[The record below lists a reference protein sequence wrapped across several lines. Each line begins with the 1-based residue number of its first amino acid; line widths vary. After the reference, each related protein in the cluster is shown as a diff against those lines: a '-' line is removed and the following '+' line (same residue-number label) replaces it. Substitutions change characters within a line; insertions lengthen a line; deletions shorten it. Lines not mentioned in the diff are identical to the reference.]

1 VVEGARRGG
10 ERHGR
15 SPKDTFITI
24 YGRMPVLEVLQDDSL
39 EVDKLIVAD
48 NARGDNLERILAL
61 ARRRGIEVRSA
72 PPHRVKMLAGNGK
85 QDQGVLADV
94 VAPRMRTIGEFTE
107 RLPRGRCHL
116 LVLDGVNNP
125 QNVGMI
131 IRTATAAGLAG
142 VVLPRAGSPDIDPLV
157 IKASAGVAFRAPVI
171 RCRTGAEAAE
181 ELSRAGFR
189 VYGLSGAARTS
200 LYAEQ
205 LPDRAAFVLGNE
217 TGGVTEA
224 TADWVETWLSIPM
237 AGGVES
243 LNVATAAAVV
253 CFDLVRRAQ
262 AAPPAGAPAG
272 HSGQGK
278 HSGRESTA
286 ARESTGHPPKP
297 GNQRRAPA
305 NPRR

>member
-1 VVEGARRGG
+1 VEGTQRGG
-10 ERHGR
+10 TRPGR

-39 EVDKLIVAD
+39 QVDKLIVAD
-48 NARGDNLERILAL
+48 NAQGENLDRILAL
-61 ARRRGIEVRSA
+61 ARRRGIAVRSA

-85 QDQGVLADV
+85 QDQGILADV
-94 VAPRMRTIGEFTE
+94 VAPRMRTIGEFTGSV
-107 RLPRGRCHL
+107 PRGRQAV

-171 RCRTGAEAAE
+171 RCRTGAEAAG

-189 VYGLSGAARTS
+189 VYGLSGEARTS
-200 LYAEQ
+200 FYAER
-205 LPDRAAFVLGNE
+205 LPERSAFVLGNE
-217 TGGVTEA
+217 TTGIAEE
-224 TADWVETWLSIPM
+224 TAQWVDQWLSIPM

-262 AAPPAGAPAG
+262 PAAAPDRPASA
-272 HSGQGK
+272 H
-278 HSGRESTA
+278 RA
-286 ARESTGHPPKP
+286 AAKT
-297 GNQRRAPA
+297 RR
-305 NPRR
+305 

>member
-1 VVEGARRGG
+1 MFGVSGALAPETPNTYLISPAVSSMCRPARRQSPAKLSPVEGTRRGG
-10 ERHGR
+10 NAPGR

-48 NARGDNLERILAL
+48 NARGESLDRILGL
-61 ARRRGIEVRSA
+61 ARRRGVPVRSA

-85 QDQGVLADV
+85 QDQGILADV
-94 VAPRMRTIGEFTE
+94 VAPQMRTIAEFVDGPG
-107 RLPRGRCHL
+107 RRRGRQQV

-189 VYGLSGAARTS
+189 VYGLSGGARTS
-200 LYAEQ
+200 LYAQ
-205 LPDRAAFVLGNE
+205 RLPERAAFVLGNE
-217 TGGVTEA
+217 TAGVAED
-224 TADWVETWLSIPM
+224 TARWVEAWLSIPM

-262 AAPPAGAPAG
+262 A
-272 HSGQGK
+272 
-278 HSGRESTA
+278 R
-286 ARESTGHPPKP
+286 
-297 GNQRRAPA
+297 
-305 NPRR
+305 

>member
-1 VVEGARRGG
+1 MVEGTQRDGG
-10 ERHGR
+10 RHGR

-39 EVDKLIVAD
+39 QVDKLIVAD
-48 NARGDNLERILAL
+48 NAHGDNLDRILSL
-61 ARRRGIEVRSA
+61 ARRRGVPVRTA
-72 PPHRVKMLAGNGK
+72 PPHRVKLLAGNGK
-85 QDQGVLADV
+85 QDQGILADV
-94 VAPRMRTIGEFTE
+94 VAPQMRTIGEFTE
-107 RLPRGRCHL
+107 RVPRGRCHV
-116 LVLDGVNNP
+116 LVLDGVSNP

-171 RCRTGAEAAE
+171 RCRTGAEGAA

-189 VYGLSGAARTS
+189 VYGLSGTARTS
-200 LYAEQ
+200 VYAAQ
-205 LPDRAAFVLGNE
+205 PPDRAAFVLGNE
-217 TGGVTEA
+217 TGGVAEQ
-224 TADWVETWLSIPM
+224 TADWVDQWLSIPM

-262 AAPPAGAPAG
+262 AAADPPAAPGKHGAPG
-272 HSGQGK
+272 
-278 HSGRESTA
+278 
-286 ARESTGHPPKP
+286 KP
-297 GNQRRAPA
+297 GNPVRAPA

>member
-1 VVEGARRGG
+1 MFGVSGALAP
-10 ERHGR
+10 ETPNTYLIFPAH
-15 SPKDTFITI
+15 SAS
-24 YGRMPVLEVLQDDSL
+24 VLQDDSL

-48 NARGDNLERILAL
+48 NARGESLDRILGL
-61 ARRRGIEVRSA
+61 ARRRGVPVRSA

-85 QDQGVLADV
+85 QDQGILADV
-94 VAPRMRTIGEFTE
+94 VAPQMRTIAEFVDGPG
-107 RLPRGRCHL
+107 RRRGRQQV

-189 VYGLSGAARTS
+189 VYGLSGGARTS
-200 LYAEQ
+200 LYAQ
-205 LPDRAAFVLGNE
+205 RLPERAAFVLGNE
-217 TGGVTEA
+217 TAGVAED
-224 TADWVETWLSIPM
+224 TARWVEAWLSIPM

-262 AAPPAGAPAG
+262 A
-272 HSGQGK
+272 
-278 HSGRESTA
+278 R
-286 ARESTGHPPKP
+286 
-297 GNQRRAPA
+297 
-305 NPRR
+305 

>member
-1 VVEGARRGG
+1 VVEGARRDGD
-10 ERHGR
+10 RQGR

-39 EVDKLIVAD
+39 QVDKLIVAD
-48 NARGDNLERILAL
+48 NAHGDNLDRILAL
-61 ARRRGIEVRSA
+61 ARRRGVPVRTA

-85 QDQGVLADV
+85 QDQGILADV

-107 RLPRGRCHL
+107 RVPRGRCHV

-171 RCRTGAEAAE
+171 RSRTGAEAAQ

-200 LYAEQ
+200 LYAEPV
-205 LPDRAAFVLGNE
+205 PDRAAFVLGNE
-217 TGGVTEA
+217 TGGVAEQ
-224 TADWVETWLSIPM
+224 TADWVEAWLSIPM

-262 AAPPAGAPAG
+262 PERSPTGGPGQRGAP
-272 HSGQGK
+272 GQP
-278 HSGRESTA
+278 
-286 ARESTGHPPKP
+286 ARP
-297 GNQRRAPA
+297 GNPRRAPSNA
-305 NPRR
+305 RR

>member
-1 VVEGARRGG
+1 MEGTQRGG
-10 ERHGR
+10 TRPGR

-39 EVDKLIVAD
+39 QVDKLIVAD
-48 NARGDNLERILAL
+48 NAQGENLDRILAL
-61 ARRRGIEVRSA
+61 ARRRGIAVRSA

-85 QDQGVLADV
+85 QDQGILADV
-94 VAPRMRTIGEFTE
+94 VAPRMRTIGEFTGSV
-107 RLPRGRCHL
+107 PRGRQAV

-171 RCRTGAEAAE
+171 RCRTGAEAAG

-189 VYGLSGAARTS
+189 VYGLSGEARTS
-200 LYAEQ
+200 LYAER
-205 LPDRAAFVLGNE
+205 LPERSAFVLGNE
-217 TGGVTEA
+217 TTGVAEE
-224 TADWVETWLSIPM
+224 TAQWIDQWLCIPM

-262 AAPPAGAPAG
+262 PAASPGRPASA
-272 HSGQGK
+272 
-278 HSGRESTA
+278 
-286 ARESTGHPPKP
+286 
-297 GNQRRAPA
+297 RRAPA
-305 NPRR
+305 KPRR